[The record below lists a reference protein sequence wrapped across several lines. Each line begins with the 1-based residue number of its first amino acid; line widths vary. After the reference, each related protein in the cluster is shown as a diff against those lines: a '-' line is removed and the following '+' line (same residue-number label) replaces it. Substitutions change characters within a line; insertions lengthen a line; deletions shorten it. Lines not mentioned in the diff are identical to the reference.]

1 MLVTAIAAQP
11 LVGRA
16 DEPTPTPT
24 TSATP
29 SVEPTPSPSASAE
42 QSPAEP
48 KDAKNTDAPADASKG
63 DGREPSPTP
72 DAAPRALAAPAD
84 IMPLASNTSTDIR
97 VTARVTAQPL
107 GTAGT
112 VGTNYANTVGAKFQ
126 LYTYTTQAAG
136 PQNPVS
142 DSWATCTITT
152 DGNCIINVPNT
163 NNGGANARKQFWVV
177 QTAAGSG
184 AYFSDQLRTGSY
196 NGPSDVAYQLGL
208 TPSMSPNST
217 IDMPRVGSQPSANL
231 GSFGAVANSLNN
243 PPLIST
249 CTAGLK
255 VALLMDLS
263 ASISSSQRTTY
274 KNAIIGS
281 GGLYDS
287 LMNTNSSISLFTFGT
302 DSPAGGTT
310 NYPVPMALT
319 AANRSTLESRI
330 NTSTTGTQSTNWDR
344 GLRTVAAANA
354 THGYDLV
361 LMITDGAPN
370 YIATS
375 TGSGSTSVNSYDV
388 TQRSLEAAIY
398 SANAIKQNTRL
409 VAVGVGNAVSG
420 DVARNLRAISGSAVN
435 SDYFQTADWDVLN
448 TQLKDIASA
457 ATCQVPISI
466 TKVVTDVNGQNPTP
480 DSGWTVTAVPGT
492 PSAGTGTL
500 TPSQTSQVTGSG
512 SNAPGKATWTLAMT
526 AETASVSL
534 NVAENAQSKP
544 NYSFASGACVVNH
557 ADGTATTL
565 NMTGPSLNLT
575 GLVVNDNVSCTFTNK
590 ANPASLQ
597 VDKEW
602 VINGTTYTH
611 AAAASVLSQYG
622 ASASPV
628 VAPLP
633 NGQSAAFGSTINGYA
648 IGTSVNI
655 NETIGL
661 GQCTLGSKRY
671 TNGTSSGV
679 LPAAGLNV
687 VLPAGKTTVKL
698 TNTLTCGATLQLVKK
713 VTNDNG
719 GTATGDAWKLSAV
732 KSGGATNLVDVVTGT
747 AAATRQ
753 VEPGSYAISE
763 SGGAAGYDWTALTC
777 TNRGTAMSGPSL
789 QNKSVT
795 LAPGDQ
801 VVCTLVNDDKPL
813 EDLQVTK
820 NVAGTFK
827 RSYLWDVEKSGPTE
841 RIYADPATGKATA
854 TYKVTVTPTGTVD
867 SGWAMVGKITVKNP
881 NAWQDVKATV
891 TDQVD
896 IGGGATCTV
905 VNGVD
910 RVIPKGESV
919 VFDYTCT
926 FTSQPRYT
934 GVNTATVTWPRVGAA
949 TPTGTATGT
958 ASIAGDSW
966 ATSLSNASVT
976 VTDDHHTFN
985 PAWVVNAADG
995 EQSKEYSVEWQVTQ
1009 PGTCQS
1015 FTNNATITGSDGLVD
1030 SADATVEVCRGA
1042 DLTVSKTVSA
1052 SLDRGYEWTV
1062 VKNATGQQPFAA
1074 NPATGDVTVGYEVVS
1089 TASAGTDSNWKA
1101 NGRITVTNPNTWQGV
1116 AVTPTDVADLGGGA
1130 TCTITGVVGPLGQVT
1145 SVTLP
1150 HTVPA
1155 SGTAVFVYECAFTGK
1170 PSYDG
1175 TNTATVAWDKD
1186 AAHTTNATATG
1197 TAPIEAADWLVTL
1210 HNETATLTDAHAPA
1224 PWTVALADSPHT
1236 EKYSVTW
1243 NVGTAGTCKDFD
1255 NTAALT
1261 GSDGFAT
1268 SDTER
1273 IKACRGKDLSASLT
1287 WSGALQRWHTWSI
1300 DKVAPD
1306 GPFYTDAEGNVTVD
1320 YSVAAEPNGFDD
1332 KSWTSAGTVIV
1343 TNPTDFQ
1350 DVLATVAVADNL
1362 GGGSVCTVAGPD
1374 ADAATPG
1381 FQILVPKGASVT
1393 RGYTC
1398 SYPTKPSYAGTA
1410 TATVTW
1416 DKAAIASPNGSVTG
1430 TTPVAAAAW
1439 VVTQKNDSAVITDP
1453 AVPEPWTVDLAGGK
1467 VTKDYSVVWNVG
1479 AAGTCKAFPNKATL
1493 VADDG
1498 FTVDDSATIDAC
1510 RGANLTV
1517 DKNVVNSFDR
1527 SYLWN
1532 ITKTPK
1538 GDGPFTADQETGKV
1552 TVGYDVTV
1560 TPTGHEDGNWVMEGE
1575 ITVSNPNSFQD
1586 VSATV
1591 TDEVALGA
1599 GASCSVTGVK
1609 DEAAAVDADPEKAG
1623 FQYVVPRSSSVVFT
1637 YACAFTDQPD
1647 YTGTNTAKVEWDAA
1661 AAHTPAASA
1670 TKVVDVAESGWSQ
1683 HPINDTVTVT
1693 DSNFTFDPAW
1703 SVSVADGEQ
1712 SKSYEV
1718 TWTVEK
1724 AGTCQEF
1731 PNIATIWG
1739 GDVPLGSDS
1748 ATIEAC
1754 READLTVSKT
1764 AGGSYQRE
1772 FRWSIDKS
1780 LAEGQSD
1787 TVTADS
1793 DGKASIDYVVT
1804 ADVDGYTDSNWN
1816 VAGAIVVTNPNDF
1829 RSVTATVADTLSAGT
1844 GTCTIRDVE
1853 DADPE
1858 ADGFQVD
1865 VAASDSVTLNYQC
1878 DLTALDEAD
1887 YETLTNQATITWDGG
1902 SATTEAIPVELWMN
1916 ERNQSV
1922 SVMDDLGDA
1931 DAEPELLGIVSA
1943 DDAPAMFEYTLEFE
1957 GIDAAC
1963 EVVEN
1968 TAWVQTR
1975 ILARAPA
1982 AMVRTESSV
1991 LASDTATATICPQAP
2006 IGLSIDGAGSFD
2018 REYLWEI
2025 AKNVDATSKVVQ
2037 GGKAEFDYVVDAIP
2051 AGYRDGGFGASG
2063 TLVLTNPNEVDVMAT
2078 IANLTGPAGM
2088 ECALPASDADPETP
2102 GQQVV
2107 VPAGDEASIAY
2118 SCTGTP
2124 TKADDSTVAAEVT
2137 YVDLTGGEHSLNA
2150 SDAVAFDVAGETD
2163 KEVTVFDDL
2172 TQPDKPRTEL
2182 GKATWNAEG
2191 TAISF
2196 SYRLQVWLA
2205 QGDLFEEFTNTAQ
2218 IGTDGPKASVTVTI
2232 TGKRPLPPNTGA
2244 AG

>member
-1 MLVTAIAAQP
+1 
-11 LVGRA
+11 
-16 DEPTPTPT
+16 
-24 TSATP
+24 
-29 SVEPTPSPSASAE
+29 
-42 QSPAEP
+42 
-48 KDAKNTDAPADASKG
+48 
-63 DGREPSPTP
+63 
-72 DAAPRALAAPAD
+72 
-84 IMPLASNTSTDIR
+84 MPLATNLSTDIR
-97 VTARVTAQPL
+97 ATARVTAQPL
-107 GTAGT
+107 GTGGV

-126 LYTYTTQAAG
+126 LYTFTSEAAG
-136 PQNPVS
+136 PQAPVT

-152 DGNCIINVPNT
+152 GGSCIINVPNT
-163 NNGGANARKQFWVV
+163 NNGGANAGKRFWVV

-196 NGPSDVAYQLGL
+196 NGPTNVAYQLGL
-208 TPSMSPNST
+208 TPVMTPNST
-217 IDMPRVGSQPSANL
+217 LDMPRVGNQPSADL
-231 GSFGAVANSLNN
+231 GSFGAAANSLNN

-255 VALLMDLS
+255 IALLMDLS
-263 ASISSSQRTTY
+263 DSITSSQRTTY
-274 KNAIIGS
+274 RNAIIGA
-281 GGLYDS
+281 GGLFDS
-287 LMNTNSSISLFTFGT
+287 LMNTNSSIAVFTFGT
-302 DSPAGGTT
+302 DSPANGTN
-310 NYPVPMALT
+310 NYAAPLALT
-319 AANRSTLESRI
+319 TGNRPTLESRI
-330 NTSTTGTQSTNWDR
+330 DMSTSGTQSTNWDR
-344 GLRTVAAANA
+344 GLRTVAAADA

-370 YIATS
+370 NITNS
-375 TGSGSTSVNSYDV
+375 NGSGSTQVSGYNV

-409 VAVGVGNAVSG
+409 VAVGVGNGVAG
-420 DVARNLRAISGSAVN
+420 DVARNLRAISGTAVN
-435 SDYFQTADWDVLN
+435 SDYFQTTTWELLN

-457 ATCQVPISI
+457 ATCRVPISI

-480 DSGWTVTAVPGT
+480 DSGWTVSAVPGT

-534 NVAENAQSKP
+534 NVAENPQSKP
-544 NYSFASGACVVNH
+544 NYAFASGVCVVNH
-557 ADGTATTL
+557 VNGTSTTL

-575 GLVVNDNVSCTFTNK
+575 GLVVNDNVSCTFTNR
-590 ANPASLQ
+590 ATPASLQ

-679 LPAAGLNV
+679 LPAAGLDV

-777 TNRGTAMSGPSL
+777 TNRGAAMSGPSL

-820 NVAGTFK
+820 NVAGSYK
-827 RSYLWDVEKSGPTE
+827 RSYLWDVVKSGPTE
-841 RIYADPATGKATA
+841 RIYADPATGKASA
-854 TYKVTVTPTGTVD
+854 TYKVTVTPTGSVD

-896 IGGGATCTV
+896 IDGGATCTV
-905 VNGVD
+905 LNGVD

-958 ASIAGDSW
+958 APITGDSW
-966 ATSLSNASVT
+966 TTSQANASVT

-985 PAWVVNAADG
+985 PAWVVNAAAG
-995 EQSKEYSVEWQVTQ
+995 QQSKEYSVEWQVTQ

-1015 FTNNATITGSDGLVD
+1015 FTNTGTITGSDGLTD
-1030 SADATVEVCRGA
+1030 SDTATVEVCRGA
-1042 DLTVSKTVSA
+1042 DLSVSKTISA

-1062 VKNATGQQPFAA
+1062 TKSATGQQPFEA
-1074 NPATGDVTVGYEVVS
+1074 NAATGDVTVDYEVVS

-1116 AVTPTDVADLGGGA
+1116 AVTPTDVTDLGGGA
-1130 TCTITGVVGPLGQVT
+1130 ACTITGVVGPLGQVT

-1155 SGTAVFVYECAFTGK
+1155 SGTAVFVYECTFTGK
-1170 PSYDG
+1170 PSYNG
-1175 TNTATVAWDKD
+1175 TNTATIAWDKA

-1210 HNETATLTDAHAPA
+1210 HNETATLSDAHAPA

-1243 NVGTAGTCKDFD
+1243 NVGTAGACKDFD

-1287 WSGALQRWHTWSI
+1287 WSGALERWHSWSI

-1306 GPFYTDAEGNVTVD
+1306 GPFYTDDDGNVTVD
-1320 YSVAAEPNGFDD
+1320 YSVTAEPSGFVDE
-1332 KSWTSAGTVIV
+1332 KWTSAGNLTV
-1343 TNPTDFQ
+1343 TNPNDFQ
-1350 DVLATVAVADNL
+1350 DVVATVTVADDL

-1374 ADAATPG
+1374 ADTAAAG
-1381 FQILVPKGASVT
+1381 IQIPVAKGASVT

-1398 SYPTKPSYAGTA
+1398 AYPTKPAYAGTA
-1410 TATVTW
+1410 TATVAW
-1416 DKAAIASPNGSVTG
+1416 DKAAAATPNGGATA
-1430 TTPVAAAAW
+1430 TTPVAEAAW
-1439 VVTQKNDSAVITDP
+1439 VITPKNDTAVITDP

-1467 VTKDYSVVWNVG
+1467 VTKNYSVVWNVG
-1479 AAGTCKAFPNKATL
+1479 TAGTCKAFPNKATL

-1498 FTVDDSATIDAC
+1498 FTVDDSATIEAC

-1527 SYLWN
+1527 SYLWG

-1538 GDGPFTADQETGKV
+1538 GDGPFTADPETGKV

-1560 TPTGHEDGNWVMEGE
+1560 TPTGHTDSNWAMSGE
-1575 ITVSNPNSFQD
+1575 VTVSNPNDWQD
-1586 VSATV
+1586 VAATV

-1599 GASCSVTGVK
+1599 NASCSVTGVK
-1609 DEAAAVDADPEKAG
+1609 DDAAAADADPVKAG

-1637 YACAFTDQPD
+1637 YACTFTDQPD
-1647 YTGTNTAKVEWDAA
+1647 YTGTNTAKVEWDAS
-1661 AAHTPAASA
+1661 AAHTSAGSAS
-1670 TKVVDVAESGWSQ
+1670 KVVDVAESGWSQ
-1683 HPINDTVTVT
+1683 HPINDTVTIT
-1693 DSNFTFDPAW
+1693 DSAHDFGAEW

-1712 SKSYEV
+1712 TRSYEV

-1731 PNIATIWG
+1731 PNTATIWG
-1739 GDVPLGSDS
+1739 GDVPLGSAT

-1754 READLTVSKT
+1754 RQADLTVSKT
-1764 AGGSYQRE
+1764 AGGSFERE
-1772 FRWSIDKS
+1772 FHWSIDKS
-1780 LAEGQSD
+1780 LAEGQSE
-1787 TVTADS
+1787 TVTADA
-1793 DGKASIDYVVT
+1793 DGNASIDYVVT

-1844 GTCTIRDVE
+1844 GSCTIRDVE

-1865 VAASDSVTLNYQC
+1865 VAASDSVTLYYEC
-1878 DLTALDEAD
+1878 DLSALDEAD

-1902 SATTEAIPVELWMN
+1902 SATTEAIPVELWMST
-1916 ERNQSV
+1916 RNQSV

-1931 DAEPELLGIVSA
+1931 DAEPELLGTVSA
-1943 DDAPAMFEYTLEFE
+1943 DEAPATFEYTLEFE

-1975 ILARAPA
+1975 IIARAPA

-1991 LASDTATATICPQAP
+1991 LASDQQSVTICPQAP
-2006 IGLSIDGAGSFD
+2006 IEVSIDGAGSFD
-2018 REYLWEI
+2018 REYLWKI
-2025 AKNVDATSKVVQ
+2025 AKNVDATSKVVK

-2051 AGYRDGGFGASG
+2051 AGYRDGGFGATG
-2063 TLVLTNPNEVDVMAT
+2063 TLVLTNPNESDVTAT
-2078 IANLTGPAGM
+2078 LADLTGPAGM

-2102 GQQVV
+2102 GQQIV
-2107 VPAGDEASIAY
+2107 VPAGDQASIAY

-2124 TKADDSTVAAEVT
+2124 TQADDSSVSADVT
-2137 YVDLTGGEHSLNA
+2137 YLDLTGGEHSLTV
-2150 SDAVAFDVAGETD
+2150 SDAVAFEVAGETD

-2182 GKATWNAEG
+2182 GKATWNEEG
-2191 TAISF
+2191 KATSF

-2205 QGDLFEEFTNTAQ
+2205 KGDLFEEFTNTAQ
-2218 IGTDGPKASVTVTI
+2218 IGDKGPKASVTVTV
-2232 TGKRPLPPNTGA
+2232 TDKKPLPPKTGA